1 MLQINIPYH
10 PNSTFYYEKV
20 RHFDWPLFIDSCFQ
34 VSLPQNPLVRYDIIA
49 AQPFKK
55 IIEQDGG
62 ANLYNN
68 DEVTF
73 IATDPV
79 KLLKKEMASFKVVDS
94 ELPFTGGAIGY
105 VSYERNTISKKK
117 NLIPKFMFG
126 IYDWAIVVDHFL
138 SKAFLISSENDVNTK
153 LLWQD
158 LLKSLNENNQTY
170 DQEFFLCKGNLFK
183 EDHYKDYTKNFAN
196 VKNYLING
204 DCYQV
209 NLSLKWQVETEG
221 DSWNLYK
228 KFRSINQSPFM
239 AFMAYDD
246 FEILS
251 GSPERFITCNNSHV
265 TTRPIK
271 GTKPRGNSI
280 AEDKKNKDILINS
293 QKDQS
298 ENLMIVDLLRN
309 YLGINCETGSILV
322 DELFKLEIYP
332 NVYHLVST
340 ISGKLKQGSTN
351 FDLFF
356 DAFPGGSITGAPKKR
371 AMQIIDELEAHAR
384 DFYCG
389 SIAIFSFNNNFDSNI
404 GIRSMLH
411 KENML
416 HVYSGGGLTIASD
429 VDDEFKEIQDKLG
442 NIQKTIEF
450 FRG

>member
-1 MLQINIPYH
+1 
-10 PNSTFYYEKV
+10 
-20 RHFDWPLFIDSCFQ
+20 
-34 VSLPQNPLVRYDIIA
+34 
-49 AQPFKK
+49 
-55 IIEQDGG
+55 
-62 ANLYNN
+62 
-68 DEVTF
+68 
-73 IATDPV
+73 
-79 KLLKKEMASFKVVDS
+79 
-94 ELPFTGGAIGY
+94 
-105 VSYERNTISKKK
+105 
-117 NLIPKFMFG
+117 MFG

-138 SKAFLISSENDVNTK
+138 SKAFLISSENDLNTK

-309 YLGINCETGSILV
+309 DLGINCETGSILV